1 MSPPP
6 LRLLGPPLLDGQ
18 PLPDERPT
26 QLLVLLAMAPA
37 GLARADVAAQ
47 LWPELPAATALRNLR
62 KTLHRLRARHGPA
75 LIDAD
80 APRLLLCAP
89 TDVAAA
95 ERLLADGRAVDALP
109 LLRGPL
115 ADGVAATQPPGWL
128 LSARERA
135 LALWRALLLSALP
148 ALGPARAEAE
158 IARLRALDPLDEALL
173 RAHLERL
180 AADGRREA
188 FLRERRAFEQRLD
201 AELGLPLPPGLRELA
216 APAPASSLLPAAAG
230 AAADFIGRDDELER
244 LEPLLDR
251 PGLRLVLRGPGGVGK
266 TRLAGELARRALAR
280 GRAVVWWPLAEAAD
294 AAAALA
300 RLAAELG
307 AERADAASLAAL
319 LARRPTLVVADN
331 AEDLLDAGP
340 AFADAL
346 TTLWSAAPE
355 AGWLLTSRVAP
366 PPAAWHELAL
376 GGLDL
381 PDPADPP
388 GAVLRSGAVRL
399 LVARAQLLRPDF
411 EPRPHAAALAALA
424 RALAGHPLALEL
436 AAAQLRTAAPETLAR
451 EAARGD
457 AAADDLDAL
466 FEASWQAL
474 QPPLQNGLALLATLP
489 ASLSRAVALAGSA
502 LRPAALQALMLRS
515 LLESEPGRGMAT
527 ATVPMPA
534 AMTAAMTVPIP
545 TPTWAPTAG
554 PNVGPASGPSAAL
567 APAADPARAVAGA
580 PGSERLRLHPLLRAW
595 LLRRHP
601 PPPAEARAAARRA
614 ADAVLADG
622 AEVLA
627 PGGTD
632 RPGAL
637 DWLEVEL
644 PCLRLAFELAVEAA
658 DGDRLGALTPAL
670 ASLFDSRGRRDEG
683 NAMLAAAATRLARAP
698 LAARGAVQSARAM
711 LAFRAGRHD
720 EAVQLARPLRR
731 APPRLAAAGARTEGL
746 ALWQRGLL
754 GPARTALERSHA
766 LALEHGLD
774 DQLVNAINNL
784 AILDQV
790 EGREDEAERGYR
802 DVARR
807 AEARGAVR
815 LQALAL
821 MNLGSLLHPLGRGRA
836 ALEVLRPA
844 EALVEAHG
852 LTSLRS
858 GVHANLAGALLAI
871 GDAEA
876 MTALRALLPRA
887 RASTGAGER
896 HFQIA
901 LLQAEALLHLAD
913 GDPAAA
919 WPPLRA
925 AWHETVALGLRPHQA
940 GIAHVAAQAWAA
952 ARRRSLALA
961 WLAWLRHQ
969 TPQWEADRREA
980 ARHWERLAPDADE
993 AADAERAAAA
1003 LDLEALGR
1011 AIEAGTDATL
1021 PAGAPAPAP

>member
-37 GLARADVAAQ
+37 GLARADVATQ
-47 LWPELPAATALRNLR
+47 LWPELSAATALRNLR

-80 APRLLLCAP
+80 APRLLLRTP

-95 ERLLADGRAVDALP
+95 ERALADGRAVDALP

-115 ADGVAATQPPGWL
+115 ADGVAATKPPGWL
-128 LSARERA
+128 LTARERA

-148 ALGPARAEAE
+148 ALDPPRAEAE
-158 IARLRALDPLDEALL
+158 IARLRTLDPLDEALL

-180 AADGRREA
+180 AAEGRREA
-188 FLRERRAFEQRLD
+188 FLRERRAFEQRLE
-201 AELGLPLPPGLRELA
+201 AELGLPLPPGLRELS

-251 PGLRLVLRGPGGVGK
+251 LGLRLVLRGPGGVGK

-294 AAAALA
+294 ATAALA

-307 AERADAASLAAL
+307 AERADVASLATL

-331 AEDLLDAGP
+331 AEGLLDAGP

-346 TTLWSAAPE
+346 AALWSAAPE
-355 AGWLLTSRVAP
+355 AGWVLSSRVAP

-399 LVARAQLLRPDF
+399 LVARAQVLRPDF

-436 AAAQLRTAAPETLAR
+436 AAAQLRTAAPEALAR

-466 FEASWQAL
+466 LESSWQAL
-474 QPPLQNGLALLATLP
+474 PPPLQAGLALLATLP

-515 LLESEPGRGMAT
+515 LLEVEPGRGMA
-527 ATVPMPA
+527 
-534 AMTAAMTVPIP
+534 P
-545 TPTWAPTAG
+545 TL
-554 PNVGPASGPSAAL
+554 PSAAQ
-567 APAADPARAVAGA
+567 APAADPAHAVAVG

-644 PCLRLAFELAVEAA
+644 ACLRLAFEQAVARTDAARLALLA
-658 DGDRLGALTPAL
+658 PAL
-670 ASLFDSRGRRDEG
+670 ATLFEHRGRRAEG
-683 NAMLAAAATRLARAP
+683 QTLLAEAATRLAGAP
-698 LAARGAVQSARAM
+698 LAARGPVQSARAL
-711 LAFRAGRHD
+711 LAFRSSRHD
-720 EAVQLARPLRR
+720 EAVQLARGLRR
-731 APPRLAAAGARTEGL
+731 APPRVAATAARTEGL
-746 ALWQRGLL
+746 ALWQRGEL
-754 GPARTALERSHA
+754 GPARTALQRAHA
-766 LALEHGLD
+766 LSLEHGLD
-774 DQLVNAINNL
+774 DQLVDAINNL
-784 AILDQV
+784 AILDHV
-790 EGREDEAERGYR
+790 AGREDEAERGYR
-802 DVARR
+802 EVARR
-807 AEARGAVR
+807 AAERGSVR

-821 MNLGSLLHPLGRGRA
+821 LNLGSLLHPAGRGRA
-836 ALEVLRPA
+836 AREVLLQA
-844 EALVEAHG
+844 EALTERHG
-852 LTSLRS
+852 LRSLLPA
-858 GVHANLAGALLAI
+858 VHANLAGALLAI
-871 GDAEA
+871 GDIEA
-876 MTALRALLPRA
+876 ITALRTLLPRA
-887 RASTGAGER
+887 LATTGAGER
-896 HFQIA
+896 HFHIA
-901 LLQAEALLHLAD
+901 LQQAQALAHLAD
-913 GDPAAA
+913 GAPAAA
-919 WPPLRA
+919 WAPLRA
-925 AWHETVALGLRPHQA
+925 AWNETVALGLRPQQA
-940 GIAHVAAQAWAA
+940 GIALVAAQAWAA
-952 ARRRSLALA
+952 TRRRPLALA
-961 WLAWLRHQ
+961 WLAWLRDQ
-969 TPQWEADRREA
+969 TPQWEADRRGA
-980 ARHWERLAPDADE
+980 ASQWEHLAPDADE
-993 AADAERAAAA
+993 VAAAQRAAAS
-1003 LDLEALGR
+1003 LDLAALGR
-1011 AIEAGTDATL
+1011 AIEAGPEATL
-1021 PAGAPAPAP
+1021 PAAAPAAAP